1 MGMIYKTGKEILMS
15 MDAENLI
22 WIDLEMTGLD
32 PMSDRIIEVATIVT
46 NKHLEEVAVGP
57 VIAVHQ
63 EASMMSDMDEW
74 NTNQHSKSGLM
85 ERVRKS
91 KFTEAQAEKDTLEF
105 LQKHVPANT
114 SPMCGNSI
122 CQDRRFLAR
131 LMPELEEFF
140 HYRNLD
146 VSSLKEIANR
156 WYPKIARGY
165 NKESKHLALDD
176 IRDSIDEL
184 KYYRQNL
191 LPQV

>member
-1 MGMIYKTGKEILMS
+1 

-32 PMSDRIIEVATIVT
+32 PMSDRIIEMATIIT
-46 NKHLEEVAVGP
+46 NKHLEELAVGP

-63 EASMMSDMDEW
+63 ETSLLTSMDVW
-74 NTNQHSKSGLM
+74 NTEQHAKSGLV

-91 KFTEAQAEKDTLEF
+91 KISEAQAEKATLEF
-105 LQKHVPANT
+105 LQQHVPSNT

-131 LMPELEEFF
+131 LMPELEEYF

-146 VSSLKEIANR
+146 VSSFKEVAQR
-156 WYPKIARGY
+156 WYPKIAKGF